1 MDISTIP
8 PPATRREQHAVNL
21 DFKVPRA
28 LLVQEEDLEPY
39 QSPLNEANLITHTH
53 MCPSS
58 RETKAQLILCFVNMQ
73 QTILKAEA
81 ELRETALTQ
90 AQELIPL
97 EAPGDSE
104 LIRDTICDP
113 NKTKLSLGHSIR
125 NNTSA
130 SSLGVNRRRTTVL
143 TNVMEAH
150 EEGNEMWHEQSK
162 RRRSSRFINLF
173 EKLSEPLKLLTS
185 KSTKTTFMLPGSKA
199 LAHRRQTQ
207 HHGVNEDYDSGISV
221 TSPKSKRNSI
231 GGISLHKG
239 RSVNKLI
246 GSEVA
251 DDFAAFR
258 YPKMVPVSPNE
269 REMRRHSTTDIG
281 YLSTAWE

>member
-1 MDISTIP
+1 
-8 PPATRREQHAVNL
+8 
-21 DFKVPRA
+21 
-28 LLVQEEDLEPY
+28 
-39 QSPLNEANLITHTH
+39 
-53 MCPSS
+53 
-58 RETKAQLILCFVNMQ
+58 MQ

-143 TNVMEAH
+143 TDVMEAH
-150 EEGNEMWHEQSK
+150 EEGTEMWHEQSK

-185 KSTKTTFMLPGSKA
+185 KSTKSSFMLSGSKA
-199 LAHRRQTQ
+199 LAQRRQAQQQQQQ

-239 RSVNKLI
+239 RSVSKLM
-246 GSEVA
+246 GSNSEVV

-258 YPKMVPVSPNE
+258 YPKMVPVNTPE
-269 REMRRHSTTDIG
+269 RELRRHSTTDIG

>member
-1 MDISTIP
+1 
-8 PPATRREQHAVNL
+8 
-21 DFKVPRA
+21 
-28 LLVQEEDLEPY
+28 
-39 QSPLNEANLITHTH
+39 
-53 MCPSS
+53 
-58 RETKAQLILCFVNMQ
+58 MQ
-73 QTILKAEA
+73 QSILKAEA

-130 SSLGVNRRRTTVL
+130 SSLGVNRRRTTAL
-143 TNVMEAH
+143 TNVMEAY
-150 EEGNEMWHEQSK
+150 EEENEMWHEQSK
-162 RRRSSRFINLF
+162 KRRSSRFINLF
-173 EKLSEPLKLLTS
+173 EKLSEPWKLLTI
-185 KSTKTTFMLPGSKA
+185 KSTKTNFVLSGSKK
-199 LAHRRQTQ
+199 LAHHRQAQ
-207 HHGVNEDYDSGISV
+207 HHGVSEDYDSGISV

-239 RSVNKLI
+239 RSVSKLMSAY
-246 GSEVA
+246 SEVN

-258 YPKMVPVSPNE
+258 YPKMVPVHPPE
-269 REMRRHSTTDIG
+269 REIRRHSTTDIG